1 MSHLSFLFR
10 HRVPRLRFLHHLLHE
25 DAKEETG
32 VMGQAVKYSPC
43 KNGDLCSS
51 LQTHTKVGQCRVF
64 VIPELERAGVLDPT
78 K

>member
-1 MSHLSFLFR
+1 
-10 HRVPRLRFLHHLLHE
+10 
-25 DAKEETG
+25 
-32 VMGQAVKYSPC
+32 MGQAVKYSPC